1 VSRRRIPLVRPI
13 LVPRRIQLP
22 PTVGW
27 LIAGVL
33 VALVVNALGGG
44 RLDPVADPQLLR
56 RVCEL
61 ALVVAVFGSG
71 LAVER
76 RVSRSSRRLI
86 AILIVAVMP
95 ACIALVAVF
104 GATAMGLSLGAAVL
118 LGGMLAP
125 TDPVLAGD
133 VGLSAPG
140 EPEVG
145 EPRLSLHT
153 EAGAN
158 DGLAS
163 PFVVVGLLIAS
174 HRGDGWIGHWLAF
187 DLLYRAGV
195 AGVIG
200 VVLGAGCATALGAA
214 GRRAHLDSAVS
225 LGLASLAV
233 AFAIYGLCELVD
245 GYGLVAVFVAGIAFR
260 RREPDDDLHAAVH
273 YGTERAGGLLEAVV
287 LGLVG
292 ATLSTAGLAVPG
304 VAGWLLAPLL
314 IVVVRPALVLWA
326 CAGSPLDRP
335 ARAYLGW
342 FGVRGVAAV
351 YYAVGVAAD
360 HALPPHATAVV
371 VWTTLACVV
380 VSIVAHGLSAP
391 ALMRRW
397 L

>member
-1 VSRRRIPLVRPI
+1 MALTGPPRRRLP
-13 LVPRRIQLP
+13 LP

-27 LIAGVL
+27 VIAGVL
-33 VALVVNALGGG
+33 VALVVNALGAG
-44 RLDPVADPQLLR
+44 RMNPVAHPQVLR
-56 RVCEL
+56 RACEL

-76 RVSRSSRRLI
+76 TVSRSSWRLI
-86 AILIVAVMP
+86 AILIVVVMP

-104 GATAMGLSLGAAVL
+104 GAGVMGLSLGAAAL
-118 LGGMLAP
+118 LGGVLAP

-133 VGLSAPG
+133 VGLGGPG
-140 EPEVG
+140 EAEVG

-174 HRGDGWIGHWLAF
+174 HRGTGWIGHWLAF
-187 DLLYRAGV
+187 DLLYRVGV

-200 VVLGAGCATALGAA
+200 VVLGAGAAVALAAA
-214 GRRAHLDSAVS
+214 GRRGRLDTALE
-225 LGLASLAV
+225 LGVASLAV

-273 YGTERAGGLLEAVV
+273 RGTERAGGLLEAVV

-292 ATLSTAGLAVPG
+292 AALSTAGLAVPG
-304 VAGWLLAPLL
+304 LAGWLLAPLL
-314 IVVVRPALVLWA
+314 IVVVRPALVLCA
-326 CAGSPLDRP
+326 CAGSPLDRR

-351 YYAVGVAAD
+351 YYAVGLAED

-380 VSIVAHGLSAP
+380 VSIVVHGLSAP